1 MREVGRNDPCPCG
14 SGSKY
19 KRCCLEVRR
28 AALRVAAQ
36 LEERVLELGSWVLDE
51 AGPEW
56 RAAYERQLAPLN
68 RFGTVSREYAAWL
81 DTWLVCDAPVLGG
94 RTPLEAFPAEPRP
107 IDAALRRS
115 AICGWWA
122 RGTAFPLPATHWR
135 YEEPL
140 ALHSSHEPFGE
151 LRDGALLVARGVE
164 VGDGHVA
171 LVGRPVVVDDEAVDD
186 VLALLHAAP
195 DQALCAAL
203 RWPEV
208 REHTADGDLVQHCFR
223 GYELADPGA
232 AVALLRAAPG
242 VTEDVE
248 AVTYWVDDVAFEV
261 FGPPIT
267 EVVEPPHETGVVW
280 ELCDEDDADPPL
292 LGEITVSPEDRDITL
307 SAPTRRRVERLLAA
321 LPQPLR
327 DSLGAAVSED
337 LDVPEV
343 LPRINRER
351 LKSLLPAS

>member
-14 SGSKY
+14 SGRKY
-19 KRCCLEVRR
+19 KRCCLEIER
-28 AALRVAAQ
+28 AALRVAAE
-36 LEERVLELGSWVLDE
+36 LEERVLELGWLVRDE

-68 RFGTVSREYAAWL
+68 RFGAVPAEYAAWL

-94 RTPLEAFPAEPRP
+94 RTPLEALAAEPAP
-107 IDAALRRS
+107 IDEALRRS
-115 AICGWWA
+115 SICGWWA
-122 RGTAFPLPATHWR
+122 RGTAFPLPAAHWR
-135 YEEPL
+135 HEGPL
-140 ALHSSHEPFGE
+140 ALHSRHEPFGE

-171 LVGRPVVVDDEAVDD
+171 LVGRPVVVDDDAVDD

-223 GYELADPGA
+223 CYELTDPGA
-232 AVALLRAAPG
+232 AVGLLRAAPA
-242 VTEDVE
+242 VAEDVE
-248 AVTYWVDDVAFEV
+248 AVTYWEDDVAFKV
-261 FGPPIT
+261 SGSPIT
-267 EVVEPPHETGVVW
+267 EVVEPPPETGVVW
-280 ELCDEDDADPPL
+280 ELCDEDKRDPPL
-292 LGEITVSPEDRDITL
+292 LGEITVSPDDGELTL
-307 SAPTRRRVERLLAA
+307 SAPTRRRVELLLAA
-321 LPQPLR
+321 LTQPLR
-327 DSLGAAVSED
+327 DSLGAAVSEE
-337 LDVPEV
+337 LDTPDV
-343 LPRINRER
+343 LPRINREH

>member
-14 SGSKY
+14 SGRKY
-19 KRCCLEVRR
+19 KRCCLEVER
-28 AALRVAAQ
+28 AALRVAAE
-36 LEERVLELGSWVLDE
+36 LEERVLELGSLVRDE

-56 RAAYERQLAPLN
+56 RTAYERHLAPLN
-68 RFGTVSREYAAWL
+68 RFGAVPAEHAAWL
-81 DTWLVCDAPVLGG
+81 DTWLVCDGPVLGG
-94 RTPLEAFPAEPRP
+94 RTPLEALAVEPQP
-107 IDAALRRS
+107 IDAALQRS
-115 AICGWWA
+115 SICAWWA

-140 ALHSSHEPFGE
+140 ALHSRHEPFGA
-151 LRDGALLVARGVE
+151 LSDGALLVARGVE
-164 VGDGHVA
+164 VGDAHVA
-171 LVGRPVVVDDEAVDD
+171 LVGRPVVVDDDAIDD

-208 REHTADGDLVQHCFR
+208 REHTADGDVVQHCSR
-223 GYELADPGA
+223 CYELADPSA
-232 AVALLRAAPG
+232 AVALLRAAPA

-248 AVTYWVDDVAFEV
+248 AVTYWEDDVAFKV

-280 ELCDEDDADPPL
+280 ELCGADSDDAPL
-292 LGEITVSPEDRDITL
+292 LGELTVSPDDGDLTL
-307 SAPTRRRVERLLAA
+307 SAATRARVERLLAA

-337 LDVPEV
+337 LDVPDV

-351 LKSLLPAS
+351 LQSLLLAS